1 MIRTNTLAAAFVA
14 ASLGTAAI
22 ATPAAAG
29 GQVSL
34 SFAPT
39 SQEEADALRAGLTI
53 YAIANGIKNGSIK
66 QFGSGNSAGLAQNG
80 SGNLGIVHQEG
91 HGHDGTLQQNGNG
104 NAYGLFQFGR
114 NTSGNVVQNGDGNAG
129 ATFQFGW

>member
-1 MIRTNTLAAAFVA
+1 MIRTKTLAALVA
-14 ASLGTAAI
+14 ASLGTAAVV
-22 ATPAAAG
+22 TPAAAG
-29 GQVSL
+29 GSL
-34 SFAPT
+34 SISLAPA
-39 SQEEADALRAGLTI
+39 SQDQAHALRTGLTI
-53 YAIANGIKNGSIK
+53 YALATGIRNGSIR
-66 QFGSGNSAGLAQNG
+66 QFGGGLAQNG

-91 HGHDGTLQQNGNG
+91 HGHNGTIQQNGNG

>member
-1 MIRTNTLAAAFVA
+1 MIRTKTLAALVA
-14 ASLGTAAI
+14 ASLGTAAV

-29 GQVSL
+29 GSL
-34 SFAPT
+34 SISLAPA
-39 SQEEADALRAGLTI
+39 SQDQAHALRTGLTI
-53 YAIANGIKNGSIK
+53 YALANGIRNGSIR
-66 QFGSGNSAGLAQNG
+66 QFGSGNSGGLAQNG

-91 HGHDGTLQQNGNG
+91 QGHNGTIQQNGNG